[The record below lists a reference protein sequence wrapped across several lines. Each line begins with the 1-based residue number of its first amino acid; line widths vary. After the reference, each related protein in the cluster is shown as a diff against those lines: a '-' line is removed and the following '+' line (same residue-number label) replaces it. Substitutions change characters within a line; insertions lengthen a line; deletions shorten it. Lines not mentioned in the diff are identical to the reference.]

1 MVHKQKLGSSWE
13 DDDDDDDDD
22 DTGEDGSTSC
32 KTVE

>member
-13 DDDDDDDDD
+13 VDDDDDDD

>member
-13 DDDDDDDDD
+13 DDDDDDDD